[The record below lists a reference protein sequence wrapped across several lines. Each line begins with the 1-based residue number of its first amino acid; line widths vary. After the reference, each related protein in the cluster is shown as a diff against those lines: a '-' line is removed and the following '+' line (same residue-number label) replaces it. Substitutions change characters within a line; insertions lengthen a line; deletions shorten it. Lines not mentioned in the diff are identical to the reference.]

1 MCNACDR
8 IHYNCRFIQ
17 CNHREPLNY
26 SYLTCVIY
34 FDMRKLYGFR
44 LNDSAITV
52 DNPQKGSGFNFIIAR
67 GGKRKRRNRRS
78 HRHFVTSAENA
89 AQRTNDSAWNTRRER
104 HLLAP
109 SCHADARFA
118 VISRRYVYNTREPQW
133 ASSFSLPIAFPFAF
147 SRVGGL
153 YGLGRQ
159 CYLSVI
165 VKSHIYAKG
174 CHCNRIFL
182 NREVLWKK
190 KKTGKIF
197 RSVIFQKANLFCF
210 FF

>member
-1 MCNACDR
+1 MTRRLRWTIRRKDR
-8 IHYNCRFIQ
+8 
-17 CNHREPLNY
+17 
-26 SYLTCVIY
+26 
-34 FDMRKLYGFR
+34 
-44 LNDSAITV
+44 
-52 DNPQKGSGFNFIIAR
+52 FNFIIAR

-78 HRHFVTSAENA
+78 HRHFVTSVENA

-159 CYLSVI
+159 CYLSAI

-182 NREVLWKK
+182 NREVLWTKK
-190 KKTGKIF
+190 NGKN
-197 RSVIFQKANLFCF
+197 FQKCDLSKGEFVLFLF
-210 FF
+210 LKSKFWKPFWKIYFKSFLVL